1 MHATPEA
8 AMQAVIDAANREDWR
23 AAAQQC
29 DPDSLALFKEHWL
42 RQLAPG
48 HPLPITDL
56 VTEYFADISD
66 PQQLVALEPDEMFAR
81 YLAGRSL
88 RRQIRRAAQ
97 AGELPAETLAAL
109 DAHPP
114 LQHLPGPIG
123 AVRVGDEFA
132 YVLCAVFDQS
142 DEEPF
147 DGPDSPWASLPEAT
161 QRMIRWSAR
170 PVRVMHARRGSDGNW
185 RILAGDDFF
194 TWPIAVQLS
203 LPGER

>member
-8 AMQAVIDAANREDWR
+8 AMQAVIDAANREDWQG
-23 AAAQQC
+23 AARQC

-42 RQLAPG
+42 RQFAPDNP
-48 HPLPITDL
+48 HPVTDSL
-56 VTEYFADISD
+56 TEYFADIRTLRD
-66 PQQLVALEPDEMFAR
+66 LAELEPDEVFAR

-97 AGELPAETLAAL
+97 AGELPPEVLAAL

-123 AVRVGDEFA
+123 AVHVGD
-132 YVLCAVFDQS
+132 
-142 DEEPF
+142 
-147 DGPDSPWASLPEAT
+147 DGT
-161 QRMIRWSAR
+161 
-170 PVRVMHARRGSDGNW
+170 W

-194 TWPIAVQLS
+194 TWPIGVRVM
-203 LPGER
+203 LPGEG